1 MNDTTIHRTGSPIRD
16 VRIVGTG
23 ACVPERIVSN
33 DEVGAP
39 AGVDDAWITRKT
51 AIRERRWAGP
61 EQATS
66 DLATAAARAA
76 MKSAGITA
84 EQLTVIAVATS
95 TPDRPQPPTAAYVQ
109 HNLGASGTAAFDVN
123 AVCSGT
129 VFALSAVGSV
139 ILRRGGYALVIG
151 ADVYSR
157 ILNPAD
163 RRTVV
168 LFGDGAGAM
177 VLAPTTEGPSVKHV
191 ALHTFGELSGL
202 IRVPAGGSRQP
213 LDQAALDAGL
223 QYFAMDGREV
233 RRFVVEQLPQLVKG
247 FLHEAGVE
255 AADISHFIPHQA
267 NGIMLDE
274 VFADL
279 HLPRATMHKT
289 VTHYGNTGAASI
301 PITLDAAVREG
312 RIRPGELVLMAGFGG
327 GMAASFA
334 LVEW

>member
-1 MNDTTIHRTGSPIRD
+1 MNDATILGTGSPIRD
-16 VRIVGTG
+16 VRILGTG
-23 ACVPERIVSN
+23 AYVPERIVSN
-33 DEVGAP
+33 DEVGGP

-51 AIRERRWAGP
+51 AIRERRWAAS

-76 MKSAGITA
+76 MEAAGITA
-84 EQLTVIAVATS
+84 DQLSVIAVATS

-109 HNLGASGTAAFDVN
+109 QNLGASGTAAFDVN

-157 ILNPAD
+157 ILDPAD
-163 RRTVV
+163 RKTVI

-177 VLAPTTEGPSVKHV
+177 VLGPTTRGPVVRHV
-191 ALHTFGELSGL
+191 ALQTFGELSGL
-202 IRVPAGGSRQP
+202 IRVPAGGSRRP
-213 LDQAALDAGL
+213 LDHDGLDAGL

-233 RRFVVEQLPQLVKG
+233 RRFVVEELPRLVG
-247 FLHEAGVE
+247 AFLDEAGVKPE
-255 AADISHFIPHQA
+255 DVAHFIPHQA
-267 NGIMLDE
+267 NGVMLDE

-279 HLPRATMHKT
+279 GLPHATMHTT
-289 VTHYGNTGAASI
+289 VATYGNTGAASI
-301 PITLDAAVREG
+301 PITLDAAVRADG
-312 RIRPGELVLMAGFGG
+312 IHPGELVLMAGFGG